1 MVTDIVDLINNKEQL
16 LGYLNQMVK
25 SSEKNAA
32 GLRSMKERGFS
43 DAGMLEKV
51 IEVTAIQSDQIG
63 NLAIIAL
70 FIVQGGDWDKNV
82 AEVMMRMGRGREA
95 LQAMLK
101 AKFKREG

>member
-1 MVTDIVDLINNKEQL
+1 MVNDIVDLINNKESL
-16 LGYLNQMVK
+16 LGYLNQMVM

-82 AEVMMRMGRGREA
+82 AEVMMRMGRGKEA
-95 LQAMLK
+95 LQAMFNAKLK
-101 AKFKREG
+101 RG

>member
-1 MVTDIVDLINNKEQL
+1 MVTDIVDLIQNKEQL

-70 FIVQGGDWDKNV
+70 FMVQGGDWDKNV

>member
-1 MVTDIVDLINNKEQL
+1 MVTDIVDLIQNKESL

-32 GLRSMKERGFS
+32 GLRGMKERGFS

-70 FIVQGGDWDKNV
+70 FMVQGSDWDKNV